1 MDQDTRVAV
10 MALTQFTGQ
19 LLARVQALEAVLIHD
34 QIASAGKIRDAR
46 RLSEESLEPHLR
58 WLGDRLFD
66 HNFDLAL
73 KDTLER
79 LNEGPQVAANTRRP

>member
-10 MALTQFTGQ
+10 IALTQFTGH
-19 LLARVQALEAVLIHD
+19 LLARVEALEAVLTHD
-34 QIASAGKIRDAR
+34 QIVSAGQIRDAR
-46 RLSEESLEPHLR
+46 RPNEERLEPHLR

-66 HNFDLAL
+66 HHFDLAL

-79 LNEGPQVAANTRRP
+79 LKEGLQ

>member
-10 MALTQFTGQ
+10 IALTQFTGH
-19 LLARVQALEAVLIHD
+19 LLARVESLEAVLIQD
-34 QIASAGKIRDAR
+34 QIVSAGQIRDAR
-46 RLSEESLEPHLR
+46 RLTEKSLAPHLR

-79 LNEGPQVAANTRRP
+79 LKEGPQ